1 MRLALVIADANKK
14 NAVIGAHLLR
24 SALSTKDAQT
34 HDVLSGVE
42 VFVASKPI
50 LPVRARHVAAAG
62 WVSARKF
69 KPIESIV
76 PVVIDAW
83 GWGQV
88 VVPKKCESPIPPL
101 CLPCAVSQMSRM
113 SRSTGSVTEIIELL
127 RQAAE
132 ICQRECADSEDQGAK
147 RVCHDAIQV
156 ADVCTQFV
164 LQISSK

>member
-42 VFVASKPI
+42 VFVASKPM
-50 LPVRARHVAAAG
+50 LPVRAPDIAAAG
-62 WVSARKF
+62 WITAQKF

-101 CLPCAVSQMSRM
+101 CLPCAVSQMSKM
-113 SRSTGSVTEIIELL
+113 HRSTGSVAETIELL

-132 ICQRECADSEDQGAK
+132 ICQRECADSEDHGVK

-156 ADVCTQFV
+156 ADVCAQFV
-164 LQISSK
+164 LQINS

>member
-14 NAVIGAHLLR
+14 NSVIGAHLLR
-24 SALSTKDAQT
+24 SALSTKDAQA

-42 VFVASKPI
+42 VFVASKPM
-50 LPVRARHVAAAG
+50 LPVRAPDIAAAG
-62 WVSARKF
+62 WITAKKF
-69 KPIESIV
+69 KPIKSIV

-113 SRSTGSVTEIIELL
+113 SRSTGSVAEIIELL

-132 ICQRECADSEDQGAK
+132 ICQRECADSEDHGVK
-147 RVCHDAIQV
+147 RVCRDAIQV
-156 ADVCTQFV
+156 ADVCAQFV
-164 LQISSK
+164 LQINS

>member
-14 NAVIGAHLLR
+14 NAVMGAHLLR

-42 VFVASKPI
+42 VFVASKPM
-50 LPVRARHVAAAG
+50 LPVRAPDVAAAG
-62 WVSARKF
+62 WITAKKF

-101 CLPCAVSQMSRM
+101 CLPCAVSKMSRM
-113 SRSTGSVTEIIELL
+113 HRTTGSVAEIIEFL

-132 ICQRECADSEDQGAK
+132 ICQRECADSEDHGVK
-147 RVCHDAIQV
+147 RVCYDAIQV
-156 ADVCTQFV
+156 ADVCAQFV
-164 LQISSK
+164 LQINS

>member
-42 VFVASKPI
+42 VFVASKPM
-50 LPVRARHVAAAG
+50 LPVRAPDIAAAG
-62 WVSARKF
+62 WITAKKF
-69 KPIESIV
+69 KPIKSIV

-113 SRSTGSVTEIIELL
+113 HRSTGSVAEIIELF

-132 ICQRECADSEDQGAK
+132 VCQRECADSEDQGVK
-147 RVCHDAIQV
+147 RVCRDAIQV
-156 ADVCTQFV
+156 ADVCAQFV
-164 LQISSK
+164 LQINS

>member
-42 VFVASKPI
+42 VFVASKPM
-50 LPVRARHVAAAG
+50 LPVRAPDIAAAG
-62 WVSARKF
+62 WITAKKF

-88 VVPKKCESPIPPL
+88 VLPKKCESPIPPL
-101 CLPCAVSQMSRM
+101 CLPCAVLQMSRM
-113 SRSTGSVTEIIELL
+113 IRSTGSVAEIIELL

-132 ICQRECADSEDQGAK
+132 ICQRECADSEDQGVK
-147 RVCHDAIQV
+147 RVCRDAIQV
-156 ADVCTQFV
+156 ADVCAQFV
-164 LQISSK
+164 LQINS

>member
-42 VFVASKPI
+42 VFVASKPM
-50 LPVRARHVAAAG
+50 LPVRAPDISAAG
-62 WVSARKF
+62 WITAKKF

-88 VVPKKCESPIPPL
+88 VLPKKCESPIPPL

-113 SRSTGSVTEIIELL
+113 IRSTGSVAEIIKLL

-132 ICQRECADSEDQGAK
+132 ICQRECADSEDQGVK
-147 RVCHDAIQV
+147 RVCRDAIQV
-156 ADVCTQFV
+156 ADVCAQFV
-164 LQISSK
+164 LQINS

>member
-42 VFVASKPI
+42 VFVASKPM
-50 LPVRARHVAAAG
+50 LPVRAPDVAAAG
-62 WVSARKF
+62 WITAKKF

-101 CLPCAVSQMSRM
+101 CLPCAVSKMSRM
-113 SRSTGSVTEIIELL
+113 HRTTGSVAEIIEFL

-132 ICQRECADSEDQGAK
+132 ICQRECADSEDHGVK

-156 ADVCTQFV
+156 ADVCAQFV
-164 LQISSK
+164 LQINS

>member
-42 VFVASKPI
+42 VFVASKPM
-50 LPVRARHVAAAG
+50 LPVRAPDIAAAG
-62 WVSARKF
+62 WITAKKF
-69 KPIESIV
+69 KPFESIM

-101 CLPCAVSQMSRM
+101 CLPCAVSQMSGM
-113 SRSTGSVTEIIELL
+113 SRSTGSVAEIIELL

-132 ICQRECADSEDQGAK
+132 ICQRECADSEDHGVK
-147 RVCHDAIQV
+147 RVCRDAIQV
-156 ADVCTQFV
+156 ADVCAQFV
-164 LQISSK
+164 LQINS

>member
-14 NAVIGAHLLR
+14 NAVVGAHLLR

-42 VFVASKPI
+42 VFVASKPM
-50 LPVRARHVAAAG
+50 LPVRAPDIAAAG
-62 WVSARKF
+62 WITAKKF

-113 SRSTGSVTEIIELL
+113 SRSTGSVAEIIELF

-132 ICQRECADSEDQGAK
+132 ICQRECADSEDHGVK
-147 RVCHDAIQV
+147 RVCRDAIQV
-156 ADVCTQFV
+156 ADVCAQFV
-164 LQISSK
+164 LQINS

>member
-42 VFVASKPI
+42 VFVASKPM
-50 LPVRARHVAAAG
+50 LPVRAPDVAAAG
-62 WVSARKF
+62 WITAKKF
-69 KPIESIV
+69 KPLESIV

-88 VVPKKCESPIPPL
+88 VVPKKCESPIPPM
-101 CLPCAVSQMSRM
+101 CLPCAVSQMSKMHR
-113 SRSTGSVTEIIELL
+113 TTCSVAEIIELL

-132 ICQRECADSEDQGAK
+132 MCQRECADSEDHGVK

-156 ADVCTQFV
+156 ADVCAQFV
-164 LQISSK
+164 LQINS

>member
-42 VFVASKPI
+42 VFVASKPM
-50 LPVRARHVAAAG
+50 LPVRAPDIAAAG
-62 WVSARKF
+62 WITAKKF

-101 CLPCAVSQMSRM
+101 CLPCAVSKMSRM
-113 SRSTGSVTEIIELL
+113 HRTTGSVAEIIELL

-132 ICQRECADSEDQGAK
+132 ICQRECADSEDHGVK
-147 RVCHDAIQV
+147 RVCRDAIQV
-156 ADVCTQFV
+156 ADVCAQFV
-164 LQISSK
+164 LQINS

>member
-42 VFVASKPI
+42 VFVASKPM
-50 LPVRARHVAAAG
+50 LPVRAPDIAAAG
-62 WVSARKF
+62 WITAKKF

-88 VVPKKCESPIPPL
+88 VVPKKCESPIPSL

-113 SRSTGSVTEIIELL
+113 HRITGSVAEIIELL
-127 RQAAE
+127 RRAAE
-132 ICQRECADSEDQGAK
+132 ICQRECADSNDHDVK
-147 RVCHDAIQV
+147 RVCRDAIQV
-156 ADVCTQFV
+156 ADVCAQFV
-164 LQISSK
+164 LQINS